1 MTLEEL
7 ESILHEARW
16 FEHLCEPL
24 ATNQFVQI
32 RSLAPWTNLPTDDA
46 DVAEIAN
53 QMDWL
58 PSSRDQDDPIHGKSL
73 EKRSEQ
79 LGKEEEHSRRSLD
92 TYKKALASLRTFN
105 GHPALKV
112 GAHDFTEVA
121 RGAALFASR
130 RAAYEILVGDCGF
143 WCSAMIV
150 YGQGHWPCGILPNR
164 SMVVI

>member
-58 PSSRDQDDPIHGKSL
+58 PSSRDQDDPINGKSL

-92 TYKKALASLRTFN
+92 TIQESVGFFATFN
-105 GHPALKV
+105 GHPHESRGTCFHRS
-112 GAHDFTEVA
+112 GAWSGFV
-121 RGAALFASR
+121 RISG
-130 RAAYEILVGDCGF
+130 AYEILL
-143 WCSAMIV
+143 AIV
-150 YGQGHWPCGILPNR
+150 LLVFSDDRLWARAWLAGILQTR
-164 SMVVI
+164 SMVGYLT